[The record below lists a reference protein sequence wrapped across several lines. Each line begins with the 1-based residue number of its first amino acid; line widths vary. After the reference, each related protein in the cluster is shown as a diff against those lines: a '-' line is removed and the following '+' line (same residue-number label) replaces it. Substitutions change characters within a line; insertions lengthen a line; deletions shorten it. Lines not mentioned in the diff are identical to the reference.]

1 MIRHVVL
8 FTFVDSVTS
17 TQVDELATAL
27 DSLPGEIPEIVTYR
41 HGRDLGLS
49 ETNFDYAVTADF
61 ASEEDLAIYRSNPVH
76 LRLIADHIEGNVV
89 DRAAVQ
95 FPLVD

>member
-8 FTFVDSVTS
+8 FTFVDTVTS
-17 TQVDELATAL
+17 AQVDALAAAL
-27 DSLPGEIPEIVTYR
+27 DLLPGEIPEIVTYR

-61 ASEEDLAIYRSNPVH
+61 ASEEDLAIYRSHPVH
-76 LRLIADHIEGNVV
+76 VRLIADHIEGNVA

-95 FPLVD
+95 FAVVN

>member
-8 FTFVDSVTS
+8 FTFVDTVTS
-17 TQVDELATAL
+17 AQVDALAAAL
-27 DSLPGEIPEIVTYR
+27 DSLPGEIPEIVTYQ

-49 ETNFDYAVTADF
+49 ETNFEYAVTADF
-61 ASEEDLAIYRSNPVH
+61 ASEEDLAIYRSHPVH
-76 LRLIADHIEGNVV
+76 LRLIADHIEGNVA

>member
-61 ASEEDLAIYRSNPVH
+61 AIEEDLAIYRSNPVH

>member
-17 TQVDELATAL
+17 AQVDELAAAL
-27 DSLPGEIPEIVTYR
+27 DSLPGQIPEIVTYR

-49 ETNFDYAVTADF
+49 ETNFDYAVTADV
-61 ASEEDLAIYRSNPVH
+61 ASEEDLAVYRSHPVH
-76 LRLIADHIEGNVV
+76 VRLIADHIEGNVV

-95 FPLVD
+95 FPLSD

>member
-8 FTFVDSVTS
+8 FTFVDTVTS
-17 TQVDELATAL
+17 AQIDGLATAL
-27 DSLPGEIPEIVTYR
+27 DSLPGQIPEIVTYR

-49 ETNFDYAVTADF
+49 ETTFDYAVTADF
-61 ASEEDLAIYRSNPVH
+61 TSEKDLAIYRSHPVH
-76 LRLIADHIEGNVV
+76 VRLIADHIEGNVA

-95 FPLVD
+95 FAVVN

>member
-8 FTFVDSVTS
+8 FTFVDGVTS
-17 TQVDELATAL
+17 AQVDGLATGL

-61 ASEEDLAIYRSNPVH
+61 ASEEDLAIYRSHPVH
-76 LRLIADHIEGNVV
+76 VRLIADHIEGNVA

-95 FPLVD
+95 FLIAD

>member
-8 FTFVDSVTS
+8 FTFVDTVTNA
-17 TQVDELATAL
+17 QVNALAAAL

-49 ETNFDYAVTADF
+49 ETNFDYAVTADL
-61 ASEEDLAIYRSNPVH
+61 ASEEDLAIYRSHPVH
-76 LRLIADHIEGNVV
+76 VRLIADHIEGNVA

-95 FPLVD
+95 FLIAD

>member
-8 FTFVDSVTS
+8 FTFVDTVTNA
-17 TQVDELATAL
+17 QVDALAAAL
-27 DSLPGEIPEIVTYR
+27 DSLPGEISEIVTYR

-49 ETNFDYAVTADF
+49 ETNFDYAVTADL
-61 ASEEDLAIYRSNPVH
+61 ASEEDLAIYRSHPVH
-76 LRLIADHIEGNVV
+76 VRLIADHIEGNVA

-95 FPLVD
+95 FVIAD

>member
-8 FTFVDSVTS
+8 FTFVDGVTS
-17 TQVDELATAL
+17 AQMDGLATGL
-27 DSLPGEIPEIVTYR
+27 DSLPGQIPEIVTYR

-49 ETNFDYAVTADF
+49 ETTFDYAVTADF
-61 ASEEDLAIYRSNPVH
+61 ASEEDLAIYRSHPVH
-76 LRLIADHIEGNVV
+76 VRLIADHIEGNVA

-95 FPLVD
+95 FAVVN